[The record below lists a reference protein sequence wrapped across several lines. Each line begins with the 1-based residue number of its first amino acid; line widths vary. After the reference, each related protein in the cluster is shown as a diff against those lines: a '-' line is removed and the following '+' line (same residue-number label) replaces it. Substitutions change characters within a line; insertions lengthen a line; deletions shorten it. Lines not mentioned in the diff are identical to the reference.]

1 MTLSSGE
8 YRTVVG
14 SNYQRTIW
22 VGPDC
27 LQAVTNPVTGD
38 SFSPVFQGTT
48 AFENLALMSDPF
60 VFIISDEDYL
70 RLSAGLDEA
79 WMENMVF
86 FNVKDV
92 YSTYAFAHALQDAF
106 IGRATVLSDHL
117 SLYDAHEEKLAAE
130 AGKSYSYS
138 GSCGLSDESGFQT
151 GSWKYAPFI
160 KVLTKQDAMQL
171 VAVFVL
177 LSIYISILSLT
188 ACSVMSYVRS
198 LTVALDNKNM
208 FADLRRLGA
217 AKAYTERVL
226 RIQLKKIYLFP
237 TAAGCIIGILFAAL
251 LTFFNDMRID
261 VFELNMLGVVG
272 ILIAVIS
279 AVMYIMYRISL
290 KKAEA
295 IAEI

>member
-1 MTLSSGE
+1 MRKSWL
-8 YRTVVG
+8 
-14 SNYQRTIW
+14 QRQEKATAIP
-22 VGPDC
+22 VPAVC
-27 LQAVTNPVTGD
+27 LMNPVFRRAHG
-38 SFSPVFQGTT
+38 
-48 AFENLALMSDPF
+48 
-60 VFIISDEDYL
+60 
-70 RLSAGLDEA
+70 
-79 WMENMVF
+79 NM
-86 FNVKDV
+86 
-92 YSTYAFAHALQDAF
+92 L
-106 IGRATVLSDHL
+106 L
-117 SLYDAHEEKLAAE
+117 
-130 AGKSYSYS
+130 
-138 GSCGLSDESGFQT
+138 
-151 GSWKYAPFI
+151 FI

-261 VFELNMLGVVG
+261 VFELNMAGSG
-272 ILIAVIS
+272 G
-279 AVMYIMYRISL
+279 
-290 KKAEA
+290 
-295 IAEI
+295 

>member
-1 MTLSSGE
+1 M
-8 YRTVVG
+8 
-14 SNYQRTIW
+14 
-22 VGPDC
+22 
-27 LQAVTNPVTGD
+27 
-38 SFSPVFQGTT
+38 
-48 AFENLALMSDPF
+48 
-60 VFIISDEDYL
+60 
-70 RLSAGLDEA
+70 
-79 WMENMVF
+79 
-86 FNVKDV
+86 
-92 YSTYAFAHALQDAF
+92 
-106 IGRATVLSDHL
+106 
-117 SLYDAHEEKLAAE
+117 
-130 AGKSYSYS
+130 
-138 GSCGLSDESGFQT
+138 
-151 GSWKYAPFI
+151 
-160 KVLTKQDAMQL
+160 KQDAMQL

-272 ILIAVIS
+272 ILIVVIS
-279 AVMYIMYRISL
+279 AVMYIMYRVSL